1 MTAAFSKLGPCKQT
15 AKMKEEENMQPQGVT
30 AIDYSEEEAKKRAA
44 EWAETLPD
52 AE

>member
-1 MTAAFSKLGPCKQT
+1 
-15 AKMKEEENMQPQGVT
+15 MKEEQESQQSQGVT
-30 AIDYSEEEAKKRAA
+30 AIDYSEEEAKKLAAEKGIDVA

>member
-1 MTAAFSKLGPCKQT
+1 
-15 AKMKEEENMQPQGVT
+15 MKEEQESQQSQRVT

>member
-1 MTAAFSKLGPCKQT
+1 
-15 AKMKEEENMQPQGVT
+15 MKEESQQSQGVT

>member
-1 MTAAFSKLGPCKQT
+1 
-15 AKMKEEENMQPQGVT
+15 MKEEEIMQESQQTQGVT

>member
-1 MTAAFSKLGPCKQT
+1 
-15 AKMKEEENMQPQGVT
+15 MKEENMQPQGVA

-44 EWAETLPD
+44 EWAKALPD

>member
-1 MTAAFSKLGPCKQT
+1 
-15 AKMKEEENMQPQGVT
+15 MKEEQEGQQSQGVT